1 MVEQVIVLLSIKY
14 EYEHIL
20 RSLRAASE
28 SSVIYMYVH
37 YYLWSTYGIV
47 TVPVA
52 GADHEL

>member
-1 MVEQVIVLLSIKY
+1 MVEQVIVLLSIKF

-28 SSVIYMYVH
+28 NSVIYMYVH
-37 YYLWSTYGIV
+37 YYLWNTDGTV
-47 TVPVA
+47 TVTVV